1 MFTKITKGA
10 EGLPEVSVSF
20 TVKCGNVNVCPIPSW
35 FSILSWRTSPGFT
48 VIVGFGAVL
57 CVPTC
62 HSTLDAIRVTG
73 TFAAAAG
80 PEATG
85 IRSNAATII
94 AGTTH
99 RFIETPRAPSPPT
112 YLRISPSPPRAHEC
126 RKTVIWR
133 VRIDAPGMSWTQQE
147 IRELKV
153 NRYLIVDEE
162 PCRILSIQMSKPGKH
177 GEAKARL
184 EVVGLFDGQKRSIVH
199 PVTHKV
205 RVPLIDKKKAQVLS
219 IHGNAAQLMDLGSY
233 ETFDIP
239 VDQEFAGALKSGDE
253 ILYVETMG
261 RRKLTRP

>member
-1 MFTKITKGA
+1 M
-10 EGLPEVSVSF
+10 
-20 TVKCGNVNVCPIPSW
+20 
-35 FSILSWRTSPGFT
+35 PGF
-48 VIVGFGAVL
+48 IM
-57 CVPTC
+57 
-62 HSTLDAIRVTG
+62 LDASESIPWSRRKSLY
-73 TFAAAAG
+73 G
-80 PEATG
+80 PHRIGA
-85 IRSNAATII
+85 I
-94 AGTTH
+94 A
-99 RFIETPRAPSPPT
+99 S
-112 YLRISPSPPRAHEC
+112 
-126 RKTVIWR
+126 
-133 VRIDAPGMSWTQQE
+133 MSWTQQE

-153 NRYLIVDEE
+153 NRYVLVDEE